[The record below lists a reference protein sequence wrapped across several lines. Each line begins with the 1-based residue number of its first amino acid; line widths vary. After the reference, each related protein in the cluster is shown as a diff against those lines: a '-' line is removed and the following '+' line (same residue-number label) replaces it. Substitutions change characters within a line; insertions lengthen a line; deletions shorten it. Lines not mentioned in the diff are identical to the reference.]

1 MTTTR
6 SVGLAL
12 VVASTLCWASSSTAY
27 IALPKES
34 LAQKVA
40 FADCVVLGKITAIQD
55 KPAHGKGE
63 MRGWDFTIVEAD
75 PR

>member
-1 MTTTR
+1 MNARAVDETRTGGRTMTAFR
-6 SVGLAL
+6 SALLAI
-12 VVASTLCWASSSTAY
+12 VALSMLCWTSSSTAY

-55 KPAHGKGE
+55 KPAQG
-63 MRGWDFTIVEAD
+63 
-75 PR
+75 